1 MESRRGSIS
10 DGEIRDSP
18 PRARSPTPMPLVQMD
33 TDIAISP
40 PKSRRNRSSDA
51 RSDDWERSSP
61 PAHRERFHST
71 PRDAPNAASR
81 ERGRSGSSAES
92 SSNVSPPYWMESE
105 ESEADSTS
113 PDAAVMSQ
121 GPGSPDEPYMS
132 FNDLMARLVRS
143 LDIETHQQPGPSTD
157 RFHDVVRGERST
169 SIALPLITTLRQAMT
184 QPWDLPAQPQPTSRK
199 YESMYRVR
207 EEDIPFLLRHP
218 KPNSV
223 VVESSQGRE
232 ARGYTSPR
240 DKEGRKVDSLARR
253 VYAASG
259 LGLRISNYEATL
271 ARYQYFLMQRLDAII
286 DTMPGNQGELAKTF
300 VKEVMQVA
308 VQQLST
314 ARHHVDSDSRS
325 LVGAISLRRHAWLRN
340 CNFPE
345 EMKRRI
351 EEMPFDG
358 SGLFHARTDSKLKK
372 SHESRMTA
380 RRMELKSLP
389 RRDRFYRSS
398 TGFEASKPPQADK
411 NGLRGFDEKAYV
423 SSKLLKAGEDPYR
436 QHAFNQL
443 ESDKLSSDRPIRDTR
458 HYRCASV
465 HYGADLPATSI
476 IITFHNEARSTLLRT
491 VKRFVQ
497 LQICANAYESVY
509 SKSDP
514 IIDQMMDRKAK
525 EGGSMAVETKTPP
538 TSGQVR
544 LAEKE
549 DREHRGIEKRVG
561 DGQLYLC
568 VSFSVTFVLNR
579 TPANLIQEI
588 ILVDDFSSDPEDCQ
602 LLTKIPKVKCLRNNR
617 REGLIRSRVRG
628 ADTATADILTFLDS
642 HCEVNSEW
650 LQPML
655 QRVKEDYT
663 RVVSPIIDV
672 ISLDNFA
679 YLAASADL
687 RGGFDWSLHF
697 KWEQIPIEQKLSRTD
712 PTQSIRTP
720 VIAGGI
726 FVIDKSWFNHLGKY
740 DTQMDIWGGEN
751 FELSFR
757 VWMCGGSLEIV
768 PCSRVGHVFR
778 KRHPY
783 DFPEGNAL
791 TYIKNTKRTAE
802 VWMDEYKQYYYEARP
817 SAIGK
822 SFGSIAD
829 RVEQRRKLNCKSF
842 QWYLENVYPELKVPE
857 KELIPGILKQGA
869 NCLESQG
876 QDGAGNARAGVG
888 SCKGTVSNPVATQLH
903 FA

>member
-1 MESRRGSIS
+1 MRR
-10 DGEIRDSP
+10 IRANAIAILTVAWILGTFYYLWQDSKP
-18 PRARSPTPMPLVQMD
+18 HSAASSRSPSSGGGGGGV
-33 TDIAISP
+33 
-40 PKSRRNRSSDA
+40 KSGQRSSGKVELHKE
-51 RSDDWERSSP
+51 ERTVPLLVSAVFP
-61 PAHRERFHST
+61 PGL
-71 PRDAPNAASR
+71 P
-81 ERGRSGSSAES
+81 
-92 SSNVSPPYWMESE
+92 
-105 ESEADSTS
+105 
-113 PDAAVMSQ
+113 
-121 GPGSPDEPYMS
+121 EP
-132 FNDLMARLVRS
+132 
-143 LDIETHQQPGPSTD
+143 
-157 RFHDVVRGERST
+157 
-169 SIALPLITTLRQAMT
+169 
-184 QPWDLPAQPQPTSRK
+184 
-199 YESMYRVR
+199 
-207 EEDIPFLLRHP
+207 
-218 KPNSV
+218 
-223 VVESSQGRE
+223 
-232 ARGYTSPR
+232 
-240 DKEGRKVDSLARR
+240 
-253 VYAASG
+253 
-259 LGLRISNYEATL
+259 
-271 ARYQYFLMQRLDAII
+271 
-286 DTMPGNQGELAKTF
+286 
-300 VKEVMQVA
+300 
-308 VQQLST
+308 
-314 ARHHVDSDSRS
+314 
-325 LVGAISLRRHAWLRN
+325 
-340 CNFPE
+340 
-345 EMKRRI
+345 
-351 EEMPFDG
+351 
-358 SGLFHARTDSKLKK
+358 
-372 SHESRMTA
+372 
-380 RRMELKSLP
+380 
-389 RRDRFYRSS
+389 
-398 TGFEASKPPQADK
+398 
-411 NGLRGFDEKAYV
+411 GFDEKAYV

-465 HYGADLPATSI
+465 HYTTDLPATSI

-491 VKRFVQ
+491 VK
-497 LQICANAYESVY
+497 S
-509 SKSDP
+509 
-514 IIDQMMDRKAK
+514 
-525 EGGSMAVETKTPP
+525 
-538 TSGQVR
+538 
-544 LAEKE
+544 
-549 DREHRGIEKRVG
+549 
-561 DGQLYLC
+561 
-568 VSFSVTFVLNR
+568 VLNR

-588 ILVDDFSSDPEDCQ
+588 ILVDDFSLDPEDCQ
-602 LLTKIPKVKCLRNNR
+602 LLTRIPKVKCLRNGR

-726 FVIDKSWFNHLGKY
+726 FVINKSWFNHLGKY
-740 DTQMDIWGGEN
+740 DIQMDIWGGEN

-857 KELIPGILKQGA
+857 KELIPGIIKQGA

-876 QDGAGNARAGVG
+876 QDTAGNSLAGIG
-888 SCKGTVSNPVATQLH
+888 SCKGSVNNPVATQEWIFSDPLIRQQDKCLSITSFSTGSQVTVEACNQKDGRQKWKMKGSFIQH
-903 FA
+903 FVSGLCLENESSRLVTNICQSDILGQQWELLQAT